1 MADKPK
7 FNPEKL
13 AIIDFK
19 LIKGQVDAPEEFDAE
34 VVKGYRLNNNFQ
46 LGFNLKVKQ
55 AKADLTIEVD
65 SDSKGENTEEAKAV
79 FHLIFIFK
87 VENLDE
93 LVTETDAKKLN
104 VDPMLGSSL
113 AGISYSTA
121 RGILLTRLQGTV
133 FQKFILP
140 VINPS
145 QLLAK

>member
-1 MADKPK
+1 MPDKPK
-7 FNPEKL
+7 FDPEKL

-19 LIKGQVDAPEEFDAE
+19 LIKGQVDAPEEFDE
-34 VVKGYRLNNNFQ
+34 DVVKGYQLTNNFR
-46 LGFNLKVKQ
+46 LSFSLKGKQ

-65 SDSKGENTEEAKAV
+65 SDSKGGNTEEAKAL

-93 LVTETDAKKLN
+93 LVTETDSKQLK
-104 VDPMLGSSL
+104 VDPMLGSSI

-140 VINPS
+140 VINPA

>member
-1 MADKPK
+1 MSDKPK
-7 FNPEKL
+7 FDPEKL
-13 AIIDFK
+13 AIADFK
-19 LIKGQVDAPEEFDAE
+19 LIKGQVDAPEEFDTDT
-34 VVKGYRLNNNFQ
+34 VKGYRLNNGFQ
-46 LGFNLKVKQ
+46 LGFSLKGKQ

-65 SDSKGENTEEAKAV
+65 TDSQGGNTEEAKAL

-87 VENLDE
+87 VDNLEE
-93 LVTETDAKKLN
+93 LVAETDDKQLE
-104 VDPMLGSSL
+104 VDPMLGSAI
-113 AGISYSTA
+113 AGVSYSTA